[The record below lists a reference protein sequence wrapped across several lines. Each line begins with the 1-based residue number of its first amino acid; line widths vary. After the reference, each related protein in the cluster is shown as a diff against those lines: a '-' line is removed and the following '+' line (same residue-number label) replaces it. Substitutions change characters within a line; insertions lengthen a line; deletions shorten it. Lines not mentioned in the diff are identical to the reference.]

1 MKMVGM
7 MGIRN
12 WLIQP
17 STLNMSRYR
26 TVEMKTGI
34 GKTCFVVAAT
44 EHGGGGQD
52 LREGGRRTSRYTNS
66 KKIKLKAR
74 RYKDL
79 RKDLK
84 VKEAGRG
91 EEEVNLVRE
100 MSEIGYK

>member
-1 MKMVGM
+1 MFCG
-7 MGIRN
+7 
-12 WLIQP
+12 
-17 STLNMSRYR
+17 ST
-26 TVEMKTGI
+26 
-34 GKTCFVVAAT
+34 T

-52 LREGGRRTSRYTNS
+52 LREGSRRTSRYTNG

-79 RKDLK
+79 CKDLK

-100 MSEIGYK
+100 MSEIGYKYINK